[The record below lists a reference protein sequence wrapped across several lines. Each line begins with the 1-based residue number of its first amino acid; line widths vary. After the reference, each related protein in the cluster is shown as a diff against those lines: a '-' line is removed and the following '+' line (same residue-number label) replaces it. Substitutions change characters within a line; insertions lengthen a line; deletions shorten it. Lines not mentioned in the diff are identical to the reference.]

1 MTIKEKIFKYFA
13 ASNDLRVLFV
23 FDALGMLRYEIDEDS
38 TPWPEDYVYQVFAGD
53 WFTTKIKL
61 AHEWADKKVVL
72 VFNQIEPTTQEACL
86 AFPLMSALQ
95 ANMVFHEEDAIA
107 FMQQRDIPMQYAD
120 FFKRHITELLR
131 ERFNKVLS
139 PYYHSQVF
147 NLDCAHRGILSVYL
161 GSHKMLEWYQII
173 AQLVILGAQE
183 DTSKA
188 NAFWHKLQTDDKA
201 RANDIQATLTE
212 KLKSLVGDAF
222 NPKSLQPMTEVV
234 EAMKYNAITQLLAVQ
249 EADPYKRLKIQ
260 DSVRLQQLNSILT
273 SIAENTKLHETFA
286 KAFEQLGQ
294 HIQEEKLLEVYGPD
308 APYAFLSEEMC
319 KQMVKRWVNHTIYTN
334 PEEVQQRIVGMQ
346 EKAMLSD
353 RFKNT
358 LAFLQQIGSF
368 YACINSMDTLKL
380 NTPDQYLKQYTKA
393 WYQLDKHYR
402 QAVCAF
408 ADLGDAY
415 SDTTES
421 LKMKMDHDYAVWA
434 NELNLEW
441 VRCMQEVGRGFETI
455 TMVEKQPDFF
465 KHHIGTPKVKT
476 AVIVSDAFRYEMAA
490 ELMERLTEKKHVA
503 TLTPALAMLPTETK
517 YCKLALLPHEELVCT
532 GTDMLVDGK
541 QLGSTEARTKHLQQ
555 YCDNAVCINYDA
567 LMGLEKRE
575 KREVFKHKLVY
586 VFHNTL
592 DEQCHGCNLKTFAL
606 TTRYTLDELLQLI
619 LFIHDY
625 ANVTEVY
632 VTADHGFL
640 YNDIPFEEKDK
651 QVVSEDT
658 LEKKTRYFLC
668 HNEAQTF
675 GISKFHLQAVS
686 AMKGDYWVGVAT
698 GTNRLAKEGGDYTFA
713 HGGASLQ
720 ELVIP
725 IFHSKYKEDN
735 QKGKV
740 SVSLL
745 ESTLTL
751 ASSRMKAHLVQGE
764 AVTMKLQ
771 PLTVHCAI
779 YVGDEAVSPVKT
791 LTLNAT
797 DPEMGSSR
805 IYEVDLTVTQS
816 ATSKIMQFKV
826 FKEEDTLNPVI
837 TKNIVNNTLI
847 EQDDF

>member
-1 MTIKEKIFKYFA
+1 
-13 ASNDLRVLFV
+13 
-23 FDALGMLRYEIDEDS
+23 
-38 TPWPEDYVYQVFAGD
+38 
-53 WFTTKIKL
+53 
-61 AHEWADKKVVL
+61 
-72 VFNQIEPTTQEACL
+72 
-86 AFPLMSALQ
+86 
-95 ANMVFHEEDAIA
+95 
-107 FMQQRDIPMQYAD
+107 
-120 FFKRHITELLR
+120 
-131 ERFNKVLS
+131 
-139 PYYHSQVF
+139 
-147 NLDCAHRGILSVYL
+147 
-161 GSHKMLEWYQII
+161 
-173 AQLVILGAQE
+173 
-183 DTSKA
+183 
-188 NAFWHKLQTDDKA
+188 
-201 RANDIQATLTE
+201 
-212 KLKSLVGDAF
+212 
-222 NPKSLQPMTEVV
+222 
-234 EAMKYNAITQLLAVQ
+234 
-249 EADPYKRLKIQ
+249 
-260 DSVRLQQLNSILT
+260 
-273 SIAENTKLHETFA
+273 
-286 KAFEQLGQ
+286 
-294 HIQEEKLLEVYGPD
+294 
-308 APYAFLSEEMC
+308 
-319 KQMVKRWVNHTIYTN
+319 
-334 PEEVQQRIVGMQ
+334 
-346 EKAMLSD
+346 
-353 RFKNT
+353 
-358 LAFLQQIGSF
+358 
-368 YACINSMDTLKL
+368 
-380 NTPDQYLKQYTKA
+380 
-393 WYQLDKHYR
+393 
-402 QAVCAF
+402 
-408 ADLGDAY
+408 
-415 SDTTES
+415 
-421 LKMKMDHDYAVWA
+421 
-434 NELNLEW
+434 
-441 VRCMQEVGRGFETI
+441 MQEVGRGFETI

-606 TTRYTLDELLQLI
+606 TTRNTLDELLQLI

-651 QVVSEDT
+651 QVVLEDT